1 MTRRARLLV
10 VVAAACILAAPPAAA
25 AQPAERVLRVGYLSP
40 FSAFDPQVQHSLDIL
55 RQAFREL
62 GHVEGQG
69 FAIERRWADGKYE
82 RLPRLAAELVQAK
95 VDVIITVGGLPSA
108 QAAQKATRTI
118 PLVVTGTVDPV
129 EAGLIASLARP
140 GGNITGP
147 TIIAEALVA
156 KQLELLTEVVP
167 KVSRVAVLWNSS
179 NPGNA
184 RQLRAAEAAV
194 PGLRVRLAAR
204 PIRLQPVGVRD
215 SGELDKAFGAMTRQR
230 ADALL
235 VLVDAILMAEREK
248 IAALAVR
255 HHLPAVFGFR
265 THAEAG
271 GLLAY
276 GANRVELIRQAAVYA
291 SKILKGAKPADLP
304 VEQPTKFELLINLKT
319 AQALGLK
326 IPQSVLLRADE
337 IIEK

>member
-69 FAIERRWADGKYE
+69 FAIEGRWADGKYE

-194 PGLRVRLAAR
+194 PG
-204 PIRLQPVGVRD
+204 IRLQPVGVRD